1 MSRKQRSIKIAF
13 DKLTGEILDADVVFN
28 KKTNDFEIRKQ
39 FQKKKLLLSCC
50 ECEQDL
56 NISDSKY
63 DRLYFK
69 HQPYHNFCI
78 LTDGDL
84 SPKDHRGF
92 TEILKTKESDRHKE
106 LKNKIGQLLAKVEGV
121 DSNSIAIDN
130 KFIIRG
136 NEKRRPDVYCK
147 YNEKELV
154 FEIQLSDLSLGY
166 ILSRYEFYKK
176 NGMYLI
182 WILDNFDIHNQG
194 TLERDIKYLTKYEN
208 FFKLDEKSETF
219 KLRCDYKCPLL
230 TDGNELRTPWAE
242 KSVSLSQI
250 KFDNFDC
257 QIYYHNF
264 GEKKT
269 EQEAL
274 QKRNAELIKEEER
287 KKVAERKLSDAK
299 WKANNIISEI
309 KELKELSK
317 KESQVFNSVTF
328 EISELDQYEL
338 DILNSTLDLTNRAK
352 HKTPPLLKWIDKAT
366 KHEVAFI
373 LFLLSCREIE
383 ININEKNAEG
393 KTAFQAVCE
402 NSEIYKTSILRA
414 LLKRGY
420 ILTEDDK
427 SFFTKL
433 PDSEI
438 EKNKDLILYSICNSL
453 SDRELVDSVFT
464 HEKLLFIIESAKRK
478 VIIGFKWKQDEW
490 IGFAN
495 SAIYNHKEYWEYIEL
510 AFKSYGLWETLLKLD
525 KKGTFHK
532 KINEL
537 YKEIPKQKFD
547 FDEVFRDLYP
557 DIAN

>member
-1 MSRKQRSIKIAF
+1 MSRKVRSIKIAF
-13 DKLTGEILDADVVFN
+13 DKLTGEILDADVVFG

-39 FQKKKLLLSCC
+39 FHEKKILLSCC

-69 HQPYHNFCI
+69 HQPYHDFCI

-84 SPKDHRGF
+84 SPKDHKGF
-92 TEILKTKESDRHKE
+92 TEILKAKESDRHKE

-121 DSNSIAIDN
+121 NSKSIAIDN

-147 YNEKELV
+147 YNDKELV

-176 NGMYLI
+176 NGIYLI

-219 KLRCDYKCPLL
+219 KLRCDYKYPLL
-230 TDGNELRTPWAE
+230 TDGKELRTPWAE

-250 KFDNFDC
+250 KFDIFDC

-269 EQEAL
+269 EQEVL
-274 QKRNAELIKEEER
+274 QKQNAELIKEEER
-287 KKVAERKLSDAK
+287 KKAAERKLSNAK
-299 WKANNIISEI
+299 WKVTNIISGI
-309 KELKELSK
+309 KELKKLSK

-328 EISELDQYEL
+328 EISELNQYEL
-338 DILNSTLDLTNRAK
+338 NILNSSLDLNNRAK
-352 HKTPPLLKWIDKAT
+352 YKNPPLLQWIGKAT
-366 KHEVAFI
+366 KYEVSFI

-383 ININEKNAEG
+383 ININEKDAEG
-393 KTAFQAVCE
+393 KTAFQAVYE
-402 NSEIYKTSILRA
+402 NSKIHKTTIIRA

-427 SFFTKL
+427 SFFAKL
-433 PDSEI
+433 PDLDF
-438 EKNKDLILYSICNSL
+438 EKNNYLILYSICNSL
-453 SDRELVDSVFT
+453 FDRELVDSVFT
-464 HEKLLFIIESAKRK
+464 HDKLLFIIESARRK
-478 VIIGFKWKQDEW
+478 EIIGFKWTQDKW
-490 IGFAN
+490 IDFAN

-510 AFKSYGLWETLLKLD
+510 AFKSYGLWDILLQLD

-532 KINEL
+532 KINEF
-537 YKEIPKQKFD
+537 YKEIPIQKFD
-547 FDEVFRDLYP
+547 FDEVFRDLYL
-557 DIAN
+557 DIAS